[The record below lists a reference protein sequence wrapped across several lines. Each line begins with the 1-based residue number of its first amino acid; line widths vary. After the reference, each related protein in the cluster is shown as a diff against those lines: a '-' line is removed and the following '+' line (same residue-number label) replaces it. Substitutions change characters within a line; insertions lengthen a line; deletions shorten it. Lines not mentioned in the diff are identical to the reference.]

1 MRGERLQVSRSRS
14 LVRYKAEGGPLA
26 PTSHLN
32 TSHTIIAGDVATS
45 RWSQYNR
52 QHCTIC
58 GEALSSVF
66 AAAYVLACL
75 VAVAASLQQD
85 TVASVPGLAG
95 RDYPALAA
103 VPRTRFTCRG
113 QVETRVLCNCAT

>member
-1 MRGERLQVSRSRS
+1 MLES
-14 LVRYKAEGGPLA
+14 
-26 PTSHLN
+26 
-32 TSHTIIAGDVATS
+32 TILLSIS
-45 RWSQYNR
+45 
-52 QHCTIC
+52 I
-58 GEALSSVF
+58 SSVF
-66 AAAYVLACL
+66 AAVYVLAGL

-113 QVETRVLCNCAT
+113 QVGDTCNV

>member
-1 MRGERLQVSRSRS
+1 MRGS
-14 LVRYKAEGGPLA
+14 
-26 PTSHLN
+26 
-32 TSHTIIAGDVATS
+32 TILLSI
-45 RWSQYNR
+45 
-52 QHCTIC
+52 
-58 GEALSSVF
+58 SSVF
-66 AAAYVLACL
+66 AAAYVLAGL

>member
-1 MRGERLQVSRSRS
+1 MRGS
-14 LVRYKAEGGPLA
+14 
-26 PTSHLN
+26 
-32 TSHTIIAGDVATS
+32 TILLSI
-45 RWSQYNR
+45 
-52 QHCTIC
+52 
-58 GEALSSVF
+58 SSVF
-66 AAAYVLACL
+66 AAVYVLAGL

-113 QVETRVLCNCAT
+113 QVETRVLCSCAT